1 MHLLSTALL
10 SEGSLID
17 LDGTMFIQV
26 GIFFVA
32 FFVLRPLIFRPMVD
46 LFEAR
51 EAAIEGARRDARRLR
66 EQADQA
72 GKSFDEEMRKVRLS
86 AAQEREKLR
95 AEGKR
100 LEKSVLDRVREETAK
115 QMAEADAQIQTEAS
129 RTRREMEHTVPTLA
143 RQIASKLLA
152 REVS

>member
-1 MHLLSTALL
+1 
-10 SEGSLID
+10 
-17 LDGTMFIQV
+17 MFIQV

-72 GKSFDEEMRKVRLS
+72 GKAFDEEMRKVRLS
-86 AAQEREKLR
+86 AAQERDKLR

-100 LEKSVLDRVREETAK
+100 LEKSVLDRVREETTK
-115 QMAEADAQIQTEAS
+115 QLAEADAQIQTEAT
-129 RTRREMEHTVPTLA
+129 RTRREMQQSIPTLA
-143 RQIASKLLA
+143 RQIASKLLT

>member
-1 MHLLSTALL
+1 MHLLTTAIL

-51 EAAIEGARRDARRLR
+51 ENAIEGARIEARRLR
-66 EQADQA
+66 EEADDA
-72 GKSFDEEMRKVRLS
+72 GKSFEEEMRKVRLQ
-86 AAQEREKLR
+86 AGEERERLR

-100 LEKSVLDRVREETAK
+100 LERNVLERVRQDTAK
-115 QMAEADAQIQTEAS
+115 QLADADEQIRAEAK
-129 RTRREMEHTVPTLA
+129 RTRAEMERHTPQLA
-143 RQIASKLLA
+143 RQIASKLLT